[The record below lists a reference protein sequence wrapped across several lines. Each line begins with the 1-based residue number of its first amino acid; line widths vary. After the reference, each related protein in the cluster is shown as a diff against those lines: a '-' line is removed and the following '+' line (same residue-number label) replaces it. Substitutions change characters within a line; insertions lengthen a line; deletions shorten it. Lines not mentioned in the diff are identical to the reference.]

1 MFCPNCGKEIVD
13 NAAFCAFCG
22 AKIIRPEGTET
33 PVQKHV
39 PQRPSPGI
47 ELCGDGMYRWFYEF
61 SMLKNPGI
69 LLTVLKVFGIIFGIL
84 YLIMGIAVLRS
95 DGIEGIR
102 ENIVPALLFLAFFA
116 VLILVSY
123 LILAAMYGWKY
134 MVLFEMNDDGVRHIQ
149 QPSQFKKAQALAWL
163 SAFTGIAAGR
173 PIDGIGRGLLVGS
186 KSESYT
192 KFSDV
197 RKIKVLRG
205 LHTIKLAE
213 MLEHNQIYAA
223 NEDFD
228 FVLDYITDHIPDKAK
243 KKS

>member
-1 MFCPNCGKEIVD
+1 MYCPNCGKEIAD
-13 NAAFCAFCG
+13 NSTFCTFCG
-22 AKIIRPEGTET
+22 ARIIQPEGTET
-33 PVQKHV
+33 PVQKPV
-39 PQRPSPGI
+39 LQRPSPGI

-61 SMLKNPGI
+61 SMLKNPAI
-69 LLTVLKVFGIIFGIL
+69 LLTVYKVFGIIFGVLFLIL
-84 YLIMGIAVLRS
+84 GISSVVTEGVEAVS
-95 DGIEGIR
+95 DDII
-102 ENIVPALLFLAFFA
+102 PMLLFLAFFT

-149 QPSQFKKAQALAWL
+149 QPSQFKKAQAIAWL
-163 SAFTGIAAGR
+163 SAISGAATGH
-173 PIDGIGRGLLVGS
+173 PINGIGRGLIVGS

-213 MLEHNQIYAA
+213 SLNHNQIYAA
-223 NEDFD
+223 KEDFD
-228 FVLDYITDHIPDKAK
+228 FVLNYITDHIPDQAK
-243 KKS
+243 K